1 MTDSSHKNIKSDIM
15 TVAHMFKK
23 VNGKLS
29 MLSRDMKYFFMKQTD
44 FLLMKNPD
52 WD

>member
-15 TVAHMFKK
+15 TVAHMFEKME
-23 VNGKLS
+23 KLS
-29 MLSRDMKYFFMKQTD
+29 MLGRDMKYFFMKQID